1 MEAPEEFIL
10 SEEHDRNGEIQGEDR
25 PPVPA
30 GSNAPSDVGG
40 QWLQPQPNPDIERYE
55 DFAASA
61 KQGGV
66 SYEKLIQFILSDALS
81 LPDNG
86 D

>member
-1 MEAPEEFIL
+1 MRLTPDNEPAIL
-10 SEEHDRNGEIQGEDR
+10 EVN
-25 PPVPA
+25 
-30 GSNAPSDVGG
+30 
-40 QWLQPQPNPDIERYE
+40 PNPDIERYE

-66 SYEKLIQFILSDALS
+66 SFEKLIQFILNDALS
-81 LPDNG
+81 LPENG